1 MSSLPGRTALPA
13 SPPLRRPQR
22 VAGHVPVIKA
32 IVFVLCLLPL
42 ARLVLFGFNDRL
54 GANPVEFVTRSTGTW
69 TLVMLCVTLAVTP
82 LRRWFGWNLLLRYRR
97 MLGLFAFFYA
107 CLHFTTYIWFDQWFD
122 LSDIVRDVIKRPFIT
137 VGFTAFVLLLPLAIT
152 SNNAMV
158 RRLGRRWQPLHR
170 LVYLIVVLAI
180 LHFWWK
186 KAGKNDIGEPMLY
199 AAVVAMLLGT
209 RLWYWWRGD
218 RVRAGRRLA
227 APAAPLGA
235 PGAPQ
240 APASAFVQVAAQRGS
255 RRSDA

>member
-1 MSSLPGRTALPA
+1 MNSPPGPTAVPA
-13 SPPLRRPQR
+13 SPTLRRPPG
-22 VAGHVPVIKA
+22 VAKHVPLVKA

-82 LRRWFGWNLLLRYRR
+82 LRRWFGWSVLLRYRR

-107 CLHFTTYIWFDQWFD
+107 CLHFTTYVWFDQWFD

-137 VGFTAFVLLLPLAIT
+137 VGFAAFVLLWPLAIT

-186 KAGKNDIGEPMLY
+186 KAGKNDIGEPMIY
-199 AAVVAMLLGT
+199 AAVVAILLGT
-209 RLWYWWRGD
+209 RLWYWWRGI
-218 RVRAGRRLA
+218 RARAGGHRAVGAVQA
-227 APAAPLGA
+227 A
-235 PGAPQ
+235 
-240 APASAFVQVAAQRGS
+240 ASALAPAQRGS